1 MDHDRYAYCLPVNW
15 KCNTNVFNLCLPLK
29 KTENLLIEL
38 QRNMPRYYYFVEF
51 FFLIYILITSEL
63 QTERV
68 TKNEW
73 VHTICSSGDESP
85 LGGTRGSAAFL
96 QTLNKYVS
104 YCFDASWDQ
113 NNVGLAAVL
122 SDQDW
127 NAIGQRGEFW
137 TSCDRGYNG
146 KNSKY
151 LIKCYYGL
159 NEWTHDLTFRER
171 SFSVCI
177 YIYLPFC
184 CWINPI

>member
-1 MDHDRYAYCLPVNW
+1 MSAVEEKWEPLDWTSKKYAKV
-15 KCNTNVFNLCLPLK
+15 
-29 KTENLLIEL
+29 LLFRWI
-38 QRNMPRYYYFVEF
+38 
-51 FFLIYILITSEL
+51 FFLIYFLITSEL

-122 SDQDW
+122 RDQDW

-177 YIYLPFC
+177 YIYIFLFVVGLIQSRDNIYLLS
-184 CWINPI
+184 WF